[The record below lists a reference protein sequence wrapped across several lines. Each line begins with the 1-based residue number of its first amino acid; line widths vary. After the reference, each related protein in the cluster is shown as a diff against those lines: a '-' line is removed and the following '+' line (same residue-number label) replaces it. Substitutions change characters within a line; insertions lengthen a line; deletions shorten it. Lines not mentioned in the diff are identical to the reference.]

1 MGLRGSTGEM
11 LRELPERETQTLVQA
26 ANYGCGEVRQGYRSS
41 YYGRNLT
48 TASGASRSR
57 SPT

>member
-1 MGLRGSTGEM
+1 M

-26 ANYGCGEVRQGYRSS
+26 ANYGCGETRQGYRSN